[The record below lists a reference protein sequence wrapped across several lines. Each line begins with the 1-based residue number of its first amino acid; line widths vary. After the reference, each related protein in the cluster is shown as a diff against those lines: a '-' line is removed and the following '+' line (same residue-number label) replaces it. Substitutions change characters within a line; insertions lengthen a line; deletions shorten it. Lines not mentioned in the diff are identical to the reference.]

1 MKTKVLFVGGIW
13 QRSEENTIIANSKG
27 SVQIAANVLQT
38 NIIEGLDA
46 HLQEPV
52 TILNEIFIG
61 AFPLRYKKSFIHH
74 FQWNHSEKS
83 SHVDYNIGFLNY
95 PFVKHYSRLYQLK
108 KYIKKE
114 LACCSDYD
122 EIFVIG
128 YSMTFSVVEGLRFAK
143 EISTK
148 VKTCLIIPDLPEY
161 MNLGKKK
168 NIVFN
173 ILKTNMNK
181 KLYEDICDIDSFVT
195 LTEYIYRALNVK
207 KPYTVVEGIAT
218 DEKAISIKEIQSTTL
233 DFVYTGSL
241 GIKYGVV
248 DLVDAFMKVKRDNLK
263 LIICGA
269 GDGDEHIKSM
279 AKKDARIDFRGIVSN
294 EEAKALQRSAYVL
307 VNPRSNKEEYT
318 KYSFP
323 SKTMEYMTTGRP
335 VLMYKLKGI
344 PDEYD
349 DYIYYF
355 GEDMSRSIEQLASA
369 NPKELFEKGELA
381 RRFVLTNK
389 NKYKQAEKVLNLLN
403 SLN

>member
-13 QRSEENTIIANSKG
+13 QRSEENTIIENSKG

-46 HLQEPV
+46 HLEEPV

-143 EISTK
+143 EISAK

-181 KLYEDICDIDSFVT
+181 KLYEDICDIDCFVT
-195 LTEYIYRALNVK
+195 LTEYIYRALSVN

-218 DEKAISIKEIQSTTL
+218 ERKADSIKEIQSTTL

-248 DLVDAFMKVKRDNLK
+248 DLVDAFMKVKGDNLK

-269 GDGDEHIKSM
+269 GDGDEHIKRM
-279 AKKDARIDFRGIVSN
+279 AKIDTRIDFRGIVSN

-349 DYIYYF
+349 DYLYYF
-355 GEDMSRSIEQLASA
+355 GEDMAASIDEIAKTSPQ
-369 NPKELFEKGELA
+369 ELYAKGEKA
-381 RRFVLTNK
+381 KQFVQQYKNK
-389 NKYKQAEKVLNLLN
+389 NMQAKKILNLLN
-403 SLN
+403 SLH

>member
-1 MKTKVLFVGGIW
+1 MKTKVLFVGGVW
-13 QRSEENTIIANSKG
+13 QSSEENTIIANSKG

-46 HLQEPV
+46 HLEEPV

-143 EISTK
+143 EISAK
-148 VKTCLIIPDLPEY
+148 VKACLIIPDLPEY

-181 KLYEDICDIDSFVT
+181 KLYEDICDIDCFVT
-195 LTEYIYRALNVK
+195 LTEYIYRALSVN

-218 DEKAISIKEIQSTTL
+218 ERKADSIKEIQSTTL

-248 DLVDAFMKVKRDNLK
+248 DLVDAFMKVKGENLK

-269 GDGDEHIKSM
+269 GDGDEHIKCM
-279 AKKDARIDFRGIVSN
+279 AKIDARIDFRGIVSN

-323 SKTMEYMTTGRP
+323 SKTMEYMATGRP

-349 DYIYYF
+349 DYLYYF
-355 GEDMSRSIEQLASA
+355 GEDITASIDKIARTDPQKLHA
-369 NPKELFEKGELA
+369 KGEKA
-381 RRFVLTNK
+381 KQFVHQYKNK
-389 NKYKQAEKVLNLLN
+389 NMQAKKILNLLN

>member
-1 MKTKVLFVGGIW
+1 MKTKVLFVGGVW
-13 QRSEENTIIANSKG
+13 QSSEENTIIANSKG

-46 HLQEPV
+46 HLEEPV

-143 EISTK
+143 EISAK

-168 NIVFN
+168 NSMFN
-173 ILKTNMNK
+173 VLKTNMNK
-181 KLYEDICDIDSFVT
+181 KLYEDICDIDCFVT
-195 LTEYIYRALNVK
+195 LTEYIYRALKVK

-218 DEKAISIKEIQSTTL
+218 DSKAVSIKEMQSTTL

-248 DLVDAFMKVKRDNLK
+248 DLVDAFMKVKGENLK

-269 GDGDEHIKSM
+269 GDGDEHIKCM
-279 AKKDARIDFRGIVSN
+279 AKIDARIDFRGIVSN

-323 SKTMEYMTTGRP
+323 SKTMEYMATGRP

-349 DYIYYF
+349 DYLYYF
-355 GEDMSRSIEQLASA
+355 GEDITASIDKIARTDPQKLHA
-369 NPKELFEKGELA
+369 KGEKA
-381 RRFVLTNK
+381 KQFVHQYKNK
-389 NKYKQAEKVLNLLN
+389 NMQAKKILNLLN